1 MIKITKKKT
10 VENTKSSN
18 LFIDTQIDDLEDAF
32 IELKFKI
39 DKFLLKLRKKQTELS
54 RMESTSG

>member
-1 MIKITKKKT
+1 MIKITKKT